1 MCFYGSRFRLKAL
14 CLLNF
19 IEGFFMRIKI
29 LLSGL
34 VLATLASSALAANR
48 PAGYVTI
55 CSENKTCSV
64 ANATTV
70 AFGRADKFTYKVLS
84 GSFVCSEAVFGARVA
99 GGVNECS
106 IARATNSSS
115 SAPAQSSSS
124 NPVMSSSKSSVASS
138 VASSVVS
145 SVKSSLASSSSSSVT
160 NPPVG
165 SYYPGCEKPEPT
177 ETVQLAA
184 TRVVAAGEV
193 FDGLNKRY
201 NLSGGGQGEGQP
213 PLFDVQEGGVV
224 RNVIIGSA
232 AADGIH
238 CKGNCT
244 IDHVWWEDIGEDAA
258 TAMGPAGTIM
268 NVTCGAAFNGSD
280 KTFQFN
286 GRGEL
291 HISKFYVQSS
301 GKLARTCGDCTNNG
315 GPRKLVIN
323 DVITRD
329 VSTIVGINTNFGDI
343 ATIRNLIL
351 NNSGTSKTKI
361 CQVYKGVVKGSGS
374 SSALGVEFDTANCD
388 VRPADVTLLGV
399 SQMNTSA
406 CAGSCPY

>member
-1 MCFYGSRFRLKAL
+1 MRL
-14 CLLNF
+14 
-19 IEGFFMRIKI
+19 KI

-64 ANATTV
+64 ASATTV
-70 AFGRADKFTYKVLS
+70 AFGRADKFTYKLLS
-84 GSFVCSEAVFGARVA
+84 GSFVCSEAVFGARIA

-106 IARATNSSS
+106 ITRTTSSS
-115 SAPAQSSSS
+115 VPAQSSSS
-124 NPVMSSSKSSVASS
+124 TPVVSSSKSSVASS
-138 VASSVVS
+138 VASSVKS
-145 SVKSSLASSSSSSVT
+145 SVASSSSSSVS

-165 SYYPGCEKPEPT
+165 GFYPGCEKPTPT
-177 ETVQLAA
+177 ETVQLTE

-201 NLSGGGQGEGQP
+201 NFTGGGQAEGQP
-213 PLFDVQEGGVV
+213 PVFRVLEGGVLK
-224 RNVIIGSA
+224 NVIIGSL

-238 CKGNCT
+238 CLGNCAL
-244 IDHVWWEDIGEDAA
+244 DHVWWEDIGEDAA

-268 NVTCGAAFNGSD
+268 SITCGAAFNGSD

-291 HISKFYVQSS
+291 HISQFYVQSS
-301 GKLARTCGDCTNNG
+301 GKLARTCGDCTGNG
-315 GPRKLVIN
+315 GPRKIVIN

-329 VSTIVGINTNFGDI
+329 VSTIVGINSNFGDV
-343 ATIRNLIL
+343 ATIRNLTL

-388 VRPADVTLLGV
+388 VRQQDVTLLGV

>member
-1 MCFYGSRFRLKAL
+1 
-14 CLLNF
+14 
-19 IEGFFMRIKI
+19 MRINI

-70 AFGRADKFTYKVLS
+70 AFGRADKFTYKLLS
-84 GSFVCSEAVFGARVA
+84 GSFVCSEAVFGPRIA

-106 IARATNSSS
+106 IARTTNSSS
-115 SAPAQSSSS
+115 SAPVQSSSS
-124 NPVMSSSKSSVASS
+124 KPVVSSVPSSATSSKSSVSS
-138 VASSVVS
+138 SAS
-145 SVKSSLASSSSSSVT
+145 SVKSSVASSSSSSVT

-177 ETVQLAA
+177 ETVQLPA
-184 TRVVAAGEV
+184 TRVVVAGEV

-291 HISKFYVQSS
+291 HISKFYVQSA

-329 VSTIVGINTNFGDI
+329 VSTIVGINTNFGDT
-343 ATIRNLIL
+343 ATIRNLTL

-374 SSALGVEFDTANCD
+374 SSALGVEFDTPNCD
-388 VRPADVTLLGV
+388 VRQNDVTLLGV

-406 CAGSCPY
+406 CAGSCPIP

>member
-1 MCFYGSRFRLKAL
+1 
-14 CLLNF
+14 
-19 IEGFFMRIKI
+19 MRIKI

-34 VLATLASSALAANR
+34 VLATIASSALAANR

-55 CSENKTCSV
+55 CSEGKSCSV
-64 ANATTV
+64 ASATTV
-70 AFGRADKFTYKVLS
+70 AFGRADKFTYKLLS
-84 GSFVCSEAVFGARVA
+84 GNFVCSEAVFGPRIA

-106 IARATNSSS
+106 ISRTTTSSS

-124 NPVMSSSKSSVASS
+124 KPVASS
-138 VASSVVS
+138 VPSSVVS
-145 SVKSSLASSSSSSVT
+145 SVRSSSSSSVN

-165 SYYPGCEKPEPT
+165 GFYPGCEKPTPT
-177 ETVQLAA
+177 ETVQFTE

-201 NLSGGGQGEGQP
+201 NFTGGGQAEGQP
-213 PLFDVQEGGVV
+213 PVFRVLEGGAV
-224 RNVIIGSA
+224 RNVIIGSL

-238 CKGNCT
+238 CLGNCT
-244 IDHVWWEDIGEDAA
+244 LDHVWWEDIGEDAA
-258 TAMGPAGTIM
+258 TAMGPTGTIM
-268 NVTCGAAFNGSD
+268 NITCGSALNGSD

-291 HISKFYVQSS
+291 HISRFYVQSS
-301 GKLARTCGDCTNNG
+301 GKLARTCGDCTGNG

-329 VSTIVGINTNFGDI
+329 VSTIVGINSNFGDV
-343 ATIRNLIL
+343 ATIRNLTL

-374 SSALGVEFDTANCD
+374 SSALGVEFDTPNCD
-388 VRPADVTLLGV
+388 VRPNDVTLLGV

-406 CAGSCPY
+406 CVGSCPIP

>member
-1 MCFYGSRFRLKAL
+1 
-14 CLLNF
+14 
-19 IEGFFMRIKI
+19 MRIPLI
-29 LLSGL
+29 VSGV
-34 VLATLASSALAANR
+34 VLATLASTSLAANR
-48 PAGYVTI
+48 PAGYSTI
-55 CSENKTCSV
+55 CNDGKTCSV
-64 ANATTV
+64 PSSTLV
-70 AFGRADKFTYKVLS
+70 AYGRADKFTFKTLS
-84 GSFVCSEAVFGARVA
+84 GSFVCGEATFGAGTRVS
-99 GGVNECS
+99 GGTNECS
-106 IARATNSSS
+106 VPRNTSAASSSTPAQTSSSRSSS
-115 SAPAQSSSS
+115 SVTSMVPPPSSSS
-124 NPVMSSSKSSVASS
+124 VATSNSSVATSR
-138 VASSVVS
+138 
-145 SVKSSLASSSSSSVT
+145 SSSSSSVT
-160 NPPVG
+160 SPPVG

-177 ETVQLAA
+177 ETVQLSG

-244 IDHVWWEDIGEDAA
+244 LERVWWEDIGEDAA
-258 TAMGPAGTIM
+258 TAMGPAGTVM
-268 NVTCGAAFNGSD
+268 TVTCGAAFNGSD

-291 HISKFYVQSS
+291 HISRFSVANS

-315 GPRKLVIN
+315 GPRRIVIN

-329 VSTIVGINTNFGDI
+329 VSTIVGINSNFGDR
-343 ATIRNLIL
+343 ATIRNLTL

-361 CQVYKGVVKGSGS
+361 CQVYKGVVKGQGS
-374 SSALGVEFDTANCD
+374 TSALGVEFDTAACD
-388 VRPADVTLLGV
+388 VREADVTLVGN
-399 SQMNTSA
+399 SRMNTSA
-406 CAGSCPY
+406 CAGSCPIP

>member
-1 MCFYGSRFRLKAL
+1 
-14 CLLNF
+14 
-19 IEGFFMRIKI
+19 MRIKI

-34 VLATLASSALAANR
+34 VLAAIASSALAANR

-55 CSENKTCSV
+55 CSEGKSCFV
-64 ANATTV
+64 ASATTV
-70 AFGRADKFTYKVLS
+70 AFGRADKFTYKLLS
-84 GSFVCSEAVFGARVA
+84 GNFVCSEAVFGPRIA

-106 IARATNSSS
+106 ISRTTTSSS

-124 NPVMSSSKSSVASS
+124 KPVASS
-138 VASSVVS
+138 VPSSVVS
-145 SVKSSLASSSSSSVT
+145 SVRSSSSSSVN
-160 NPPVG
+160 NPTVG
-165 SYYPGCEKPEPT
+165 GFYPGCEKPTPT
-177 ETVQLAA
+177 ETVQFTE

-201 NLSGGGQGEGQP
+201 NFTGGGQAEGQP
-213 PLFDVQEGGVV
+213 PVFRVLEGGAV
-224 RNVIIGSA
+224 RNVIIGSL

-238 CKGNCT
+238 CLGNCT
-244 IDHVWWEDIGEDAA
+244 LDHVWWEDIGEDAA
-258 TAMGPAGTIM
+258 TAMGPTGTIM
-268 NVTCGAAFNGSD
+268 NITCGSALNGSD

-291 HISKFYVQSS
+291 HISRFYVQSS
-301 GKLARTCGDCTNNG
+301 GKLARTCGDCTGNG

-329 VSTIVGINTNFGDI
+329 VSTIVGINSNFGDV
-343 ATIRNLIL
+343 ATIRNLTL

-374 SSALGVEFDTANCD
+374 SSALGVEFDTPNCD
-388 VRPADVTLLGV
+388 VRPNDVTLLGV

-406 CAGSCPY
+406 CVGSCPIP

>member
-1 MCFYGSRFRLKAL
+1 
-14 CLLNF
+14 
-19 IEGFFMRIKI
+19 MRISL
-29 LLSGL
+29 LLSGV
-34 VLATLASSALAANR
+34 VLAACATSAFAANR
-48 PAGYVTI
+48 PAGFTTI
-55 CSENKTCSV
+55 CNEGKTCSV
-64 ANATTV
+64 PASTLV
-70 AFGRADKFTYKVLS
+70 AYGRADKFTYKTLS
-84 GSFVCSEAVFGARVA
+84 GSFVCGEVTFGAGTKVA
-99 GGVNECS
+99 GGTNECS
-106 IARATNSSS
+106 VGRATSAVSS

-124 NPVMSSSKSSVASS
+124 AVTSSKVNSSAPSSIASSKSSVASS
-138 VASSVVS
+138 AASSAPS
-145 SVKSSLASSSSSSVT
+145 
-160 NPPVG
+160 VG

-177 ETVQLAA
+177 ETVQLPA
-184 TRVVAAGEV
+184 TRVVAAGEI

-201 NLSGGGQGEGQP
+201 NLSGGSQSEGQP

-224 RNVIIGSA
+224 RNVIIGSL

-244 IDHVWWEDIGEDAA
+244 IERVWWEDIGEDAA

-268 NVTCGAAFNGSD
+268 NITCGAAFNGSD

-291 HISKFYVQSS
+291 HISKFYVQSA

-315 GPRKLVIN
+315 GPRKIVIN

-329 VSTIVGINTNFGDI
+329 VSTIVGINTNFGDTAI
-343 ATIRNLIL
+343 IRNLTL

-388 VRPADVTLLGV
+388 VRPADVTLLGN

-406 CAGSCPY
+406 CAGSCPIN

>member
-1 MCFYGSRFRLKAL
+1 
-14 CLLNF
+14 
-19 IEGFFMRIKI
+19 MRISLAFSGV
-29 LLSGL
+29 LL
-34 VLATLASSALAANR
+34 AALASTAFAANR
-48 PAGYVTI
+48 PSGYVTI
-55 CSENKTCSV
+55 CSEGKTCSV
-64 ANATTV
+64 PAATNV

-84 GSFVCSEAVFGARVA
+84 GSFVCSETTFGARIS

-106 IARATNSSS
+106 VPRNTSAASS

-124 NPVMSSSKSSVASS
+124 KPSSSSVNSSVSSSKSSVAT
-138 VASSVVS
+138 
-145 SVKSSLASSSSSSVT
+145 SSSSSSVT

-177 ETVQLAA
+177 ETVQLPG
-184 TRVVAAGEV
+184 TRVVVAGEV

-213 PLFDVQEGGVV
+213 PLFDVQDGGVV

-244 IDHVWWEDIGEDAA
+244 LDHVWWEDIGEDAA

-315 GPRKLVIN
+315 GPRKIFIN

-329 VSTIVGINTNFGDI
+329 VSTIVGINSNFGDV
-343 ATIRNLIL
+343 AVIRNLTL

-361 CQVYKGVVKGSGS
+361 CQVYKGVVKGQGS
-374 SSALGVEFDTANCD
+374 TSALGVEFDTVNCD
-388 VRPADVTLLGV
+388 VRPADVTLLGN

-406 CAGSCPY
+406 CAGSCPIN

>member
-1 MCFYGSRFRLKAL
+1 MQ
-14 CLLNF
+14 
-19 IEGFFMRIKI
+19 
-29 LLSGL
+29 LSG
-34 VLATLASSALAANR
+34 
-48 PAGYVTI
+48 
-55 CSENKTCSV
+55 
-64 ANATTV
+64 
-70 AFGRADKFTYKVLS
+70 
-84 GSFVCSEAVFGARVA
+84 
-99 GGVNECS
+99 
-106 IARATNSSS
+106 
-115 SAPAQSSSS
+115 
-124 NPVMSSSKSSVASS
+124 
-138 VASSVVS
+138 
-145 SVKSSLASSSSSSVT
+145 
-160 NPPVG
+160 
-165 SYYPGCEKPEPT
+165 
-177 ETVQLAA
+177 

-291 HISKFYVQSS
+291 HISKLYVQSA

-315 GPRKLVIN
+315 GPRKIVIN

-329 VSTIVGINTNFGDI
+329 VSTIVGINTNFGDV
-343 ATIRNLIL
+343 ATIRNLTL

-388 VRPADVTLLGV
+388 VRPADVTLLGN

-406 CAGSCPY
+406 CAGSCPIN

>member
-1 MCFYGSRFRLKAL
+1 M
-14 CLLNF
+14 
-19 IEGFFMRIKI
+19 
-29 LLSGL
+29 
-34 VLATLASSALAANR
+34 
-48 PAGYVTI
+48 
-55 CSENKTCSV
+55 
-64 ANATTV
+64 
-70 AFGRADKFTYKVLS
+70 
-84 GSFVCSEAVFGARVA
+84 
-99 GGVNECS
+99 
-106 IARATNSSS
+106 
-115 SAPAQSSSS
+115 
-124 NPVMSSSKSSVASS
+124 
-138 VASSVVS
+138 
-145 SVKSSLASSSSSSVT
+145 
-160 NPPVG
+160 
-165 SYYPGCEKPEPT
+165 
-177 ETVQLAA
+177 QLPA
-184 TRVVAAGEV
+184 TRVVAAGEI

-201 NLSGGGQGEGQP
+201 NLSGGSQSEGQP

-224 RNVIIGSA
+224 RNVIIGSL

-244 IDHVWWEDIGEDAA
+244 IERVWWEDIGEDAA

-268 NVTCGAAFNGSD
+268 NITCGAAFNGSD

-291 HISKFYVQSS
+291 HISKFYVQSA

-315 GPRKLVIN
+315 GPRKIVIN

-329 VSTIVGINTNFGDI
+329 VSTIVGINTNFGDTAI
-343 ATIRNLIL
+343 IRNLTL

-388 VRPADVTLLGV
+388 VRPADVTLLGN

-406 CAGSCPY
+406 CAGSCPIN

>member
-1 MCFYGSRFRLKAL
+1 
-14 CLLNF
+14 
-19 IEGFFMRIKI
+19 MRISL
-29 LLSGL
+29 LLSGV
-34 VLATLASSALAANR
+34 VLAACATSAFAANR
-48 PAGYVTI
+48 PTGFTTI
-55 CSENKTCSV
+55 CNEGKTCSV
-64 ANATTV
+64 PASTLV
-70 AFGRADKFTYKVLS
+70 AYGRADKFTYKTLS
-84 GSFVCSEAVFGARVA
+84 GSFVCGEVTFGAGTKVA
-99 GGVNECS
+99 GGTNECS
-106 IARATNSSS
+106 VGRATSAVSS

-124 NPVMSSSKSSVASS
+124 AVTSSKVNSSAPSSIASSKSSVASS
-138 VASSVVS
+138 AASSAPS
-145 SVKSSLASSSSSSVT
+145 
-160 NPPVG
+160 VG

-177 ETVQLAA
+177 ETVQLPA
-184 TRVVAAGEV
+184 TRVVAAGEI

-201 NLSGGGQGEGQP
+201 NLSGGSQSEGQP

-224 RNVIIGSA
+224 RNVIIGSL

-244 IDHVWWEDIGEDAA
+244 IERVWWEDIGEDAA

-268 NVTCGAAFNGSD
+268 NITCGAAFNGSD

-291 HISKFYVQSS
+291 HISKFYVQGA

-315 GPRKLVIN
+315 GPRKIVIN

-329 VSTIVGINTNFGDI
+329 VSTIVGINTNFGDTAI
-343 ATIRNLIL
+343 IRNLTL

-388 VRPADVTLLGV
+388 VRPADVTLLGN

-406 CAGSCPY
+406 CAGSCPIN

>member
-1 MCFYGSRFRLKAL
+1 MKLRFL
-14 CLLNF
+14 F
-19 IEGFFMRIKI
+19 
-29 LLSGL
+29 SGL
-34 VLATLASSALAANR
+34 MLLGIASSSFAANR

-55 CSENKTCSV
+55 CAEGKTCSL
-64 ANATTV
+64 AAATTV
-70 AFGRADKFTYKVLS
+70 AFGRADKFTYKLLS
-84 GSFVCSEAVFGARVA
+84 GSFVCSEAMFGARIA

-106 IARATNSSS
+106 IARDGNSNS

-124 NPVMSSSKSSVASS
+124 KSSASVSSSNTSSR
-138 VASSVVS
+138 
-145 SVKSSLASSSSSSVT
+145 SSSSSSVS

-165 SYYPGCEKPEPT
+165 TYYPGCEKPTPT
-177 ETVQLAA
+177 ETVQFTE
-184 TRVVAAGEV
+184 TRVVEAGEV

-201 NLSGGGQGEGQP
+201 NFTGGGQSEGQP
-213 PLFDVQEGGVV
+213 PVFRVLEGGAVK
-224 RNVIIGSA
+224 NVIIGSL

-238 CKGNCT
+238 CLGNCSL
-244 IDHVWWEDIGEDAA
+244 DHVWWEDIGEDAA

-268 NVTCGAAFNGSD
+268 SITCGAAFNGSD

-291 HISKFYVQSS
+291 HISQFYVQSS
-301 GKLARTCGDCTNNG
+301 GKLARTCGDCTGNG

-329 VSTIVGINTNFGDI
+329 VSTIVGINTNFGDV
-343 ATIRNLIL
+343 ATIRNLTL
-351 NNSGTSKTKI
+351 NNSGSSKTKI

-374 SSALGVEFDTANCD
+374 SSALGVEFDTPNCD
-388 VRPADVTLLGV
+388 VRQSDVTLLGN

-406 CAGSCPY
+406 CAGSCPTP

>member
-1 MCFYGSRFRLKAL
+1 MYINLMPFKF
-14 CLLNF
+14 
-19 IEGFFMRIKI
+19 

-34 VLATLASSALAANR
+34 LLATIASSALAANR
-48 PAGYVTI
+48 PAGFVTI
-55 CSENKTCSV
+55 CAEGKTCSV
-64 ANATTV
+64 ANSTRV
-70 AFGRADKFTYKVLS
+70 AFGRADQFSYKVLS
-84 GSFVCSEAVFGARVA
+84 GSFVCSEAVFGVRVA

-106 IARATNSSS
+106 VARSTSSV
-115 SAPAQSSSS
+115 PVQSSSS
-124 NPVMSSSKSSVASS
+124 RSSSSVANSMSS
-138 VASSVVS
+138 AVS
-145 SVKSSLASSSSSSVT
+145 SVKSSLSSVRSSVASSVSSSVS

-165 SYYPGCEKPEPT
+165 AYYPGCEKPEPS
-177 ETVQLAA
+177 ETVQLPG

-291 HISKFYVQSS
+291 HISKFYVQSA

-315 GPRKLVIN
+315 GPRKIVIN

-329 VSTIVGINTNFGDI
+329 VSTIVGINTNFGDT
-343 ATIRNLIL
+343 ATIRNLTL

-388 VRPADVTLLGV
+388 VRPADVTLLGN

-406 CAGSCPY
+406 CAGSCPIN

>member
-1 MCFYGSRFRLKAL
+1 MCIKA
-14 CLLNF
+14 
-19 IEGFFMRIKI
+19 MRIKI

-48 PAGYVTI
+48 PAGFVTI
-55 CSENKTCSV
+55 CSEGKTCSV
-64 ANATTV
+64 ANSTNV

-84 GSFVCSEAVFGARVA
+84 GSFVCSEAVFGSRIA

-106 IARATNSSS
+106 IARTASSV
-115 SAPAQSSSS
+115 PAQSSSS
-124 NPVMSSSKSSVASS
+124 RSSSSVASSIVSSVSSVKSSVSSVASS
-138 VASSVVS
+138 VRSSVASS
-145 SVKSSLASSSSSSVT
+145 ASSSV

-165 SYYPGCEKPEPT
+165 TYYPGCEKPEPT
-177 ETVQLAA
+177 ETVQLSG

-291 HISKFYVQSS
+291 HISKFYVQSA

-315 GPRKLVIN
+315 GPRKIVIN

-329 VSTIVGINTNFGDI
+329 VSTIVGINTNFGDV
-343 ATIRNLIL
+343 ATIRNLTL

-388 VRPADVTLLGV
+388 VRPADVTLLGN

-406 CAGSCPY
+406 CAGSCPIN

>member
-1 MCFYGSRFRLKAL
+1 MRL
-14 CLLNF
+14 
-19 IEGFFMRIKI
+19 KI

-34 VLATLASSALAANR
+34 MLATLASNALAANR

-55 CSENKTCSV
+55 CSEGKSCSV
-64 ANATTV
+64 TSATTV
-70 AFGRADKFTYKVLS
+70 AFGRADKFTYKLLS
-84 GSFVCSEAVFGARVA
+84 GSFVCSEAVFGTRIA

-106 IARATNSSS
+106 IARTTGSSS
-115 SAPAQSSSS
+115 SVPAQSSSS
-124 NPVMSSSKSSVASS
+124 TPVVSSSKSSVASS
-138 VASSVVS
+138 VKSSV
-145 SVKSSLASSSSSSVT
+145 ASSSSSSVT

-165 SYYPGCEKPEPT
+165 GFYPGCEKPTPT
-177 ETVQLAA
+177 ETVQFTE

-201 NLSGGGQGEGQP
+201 NFTGGGQAEGQP
-213 PLFDVQEGGVV
+213 PVFRVLEGGAVK
-224 RNVIIGSA
+224 NVIIGSL

-238 CKGNCT
+238 CLGSCSL
-244 IDHVWWEDIGEDAA
+244 DHVWWEDIGEDAA

-268 NVTCGAAFNGSD
+268 SITCGAAFNGSD

-291 HISKFYVQSS
+291 HISQFYVQSS
-301 GKLARTCGDCTNNG
+301 GKLARTCGDCTGNG

-329 VSTIVGINTNFGDI
+329 VSTIVGINTNFGDV
-343 ATIRNLIL
+343 ATIRNLTL

-374 SSALGVEFDTANCD
+374 SSALGVEFDTSNCD
-388 VRPADVTLLGV
+388 VRPNDVTLLGV

>member
-1 MCFYGSRFRLKAL
+1 
-14 CLLNF
+14 
-19 IEGFFMRIKI
+19 MRIKI

-34 VLATLASSALAANR
+34 VLATLASTALAANR
-48 PAGYVTI
+48 PAGYITI
-55 CSENKTCSV
+55 CSEGKTCTV
-64 ANATTV
+64 ATATTV
-70 AFGRADKFTYKVLS
+70 AFGRADKFTYKLLS
-84 GSFVCSEAVFGARVA
+84 GSFICSEAVFGPRVA

-106 IARATNSSS
+106 IPRGTGTSSS
-115 SAPAQSSSS
+115 VPAQSSSK
-124 NPVMSSSKSSVASS
+124 PAVSSAPASSTSSVSSAKSSAI
-138 VASSVVS
+138 
-145 SVKSSLASSSSSSVT
+145 SSSSSSIT

-165 SYYPGCEKPEPT
+165 GFYPGCEKPTPT
-177 ETVQLAA
+177 ETVQFTE
-184 TRVVAAGEV
+184 TRVVASGEV

-201 NLSGGGQGEGQP
+201 NFTGGGQAEGQP
-213 PLFDVQEGGVV
+213 PVFRVLDGGAVK
-224 RNVIIGSA
+224 NVIIGSL

-238 CKGNCT
+238 CMGNCNLER
-244 IDHVWWEDIGEDAA
+244 VWWEDIGEDAA
-258 TAMGPAGTIM
+258 TAMGPVGTIM
-268 NVTCGAAFNGSD
+268 NITCGSALNGSD

-301 GKLARTCGDCTNNG
+301 GKLARTCGDCTGNG

-329 VSTIVGINTNFGDI
+329 VSTIVGINTNFGDV
-343 ATIRNLIL
+343 AMIRNLTL

-374 SSALGVEFDTANCD
+374 SSALGVEFNTPNCD
-388 VRPADVTLLGV
+388 VSQNDVTLLGV

-406 CAGSCPY
+406 CAGSCPIP

>member
-1 MCFYGSRFRLKAL
+1 
-14 CLLNF
+14 
-19 IEGFFMRIKI
+19 MRIKI

-34 VLATLASSALAANR
+34 LSGLVLATIASSALAANR
-48 PAGYVTI
+48 PAGFVTI
-55 CSENKTCSV
+55 CSEGKTCSV
-64 ANATTV
+64 ANATNV

-84 GSFVCSEAVFGARVA
+84 GNFVCSEAVFGLRIA

-106 IARATNSSS
+106 ISRATNSSS

-124 NPVMSSSKSSVASS
+124 TPVLSSSKSSASS
-138 VASSVVS
+138 VGSSVS
-145 SVKSSLASSSSSSVT
+145 SVRSSSSSSVT

-165 SYYPGCEKPEPT
+165 GFYPGCEKPTPT
-177 ETVQLAA
+177 ETVQFTE
-184 TRVVAAGEV
+184 TRVVATGEV

-201 NLSGGGQGEGQP
+201 NFTGGGQAEGQP
-213 PLFDVQEGGVV
+213 PVFRVLEGGAVK
-224 RNVIIGSA
+224 NVIIGSL

-238 CKGNCT
+238 CLGNCT
-244 IDHVWWEDIGEDAA
+244 LDHVWWEDIGEDAA

-268 NVTCGAAFNGSD
+268 NITCGSALNGSD

-291 HISKFYVQSS
+291 HISRFYVQSS
-301 GKLARTCGDCTNNG
+301 GKLARTCGDCTGNG

-329 VSTIVGINTNFGDI
+329 VSTIVGINSNFGDVAI
-343 ATIRNLIL
+343 IRNLTL

-374 SSALGVEFDTANCD
+374 SSALGVEFDTPSCD
-388 VRPADVTLLGV
+388 VRPNDVTLLGV

-406 CAGSCPY
+406 CAGSCPIP

>member
-1 MCFYGSRFRLKAL
+1 
-14 CLLNF
+14 
-19 IEGFFMRIKI
+19 MRIKMI
-29 LLSGL
+29 VSGL
-34 VLATLASSALAANR
+34 LLAAFASSAMAANR
-48 PAGYVTI
+48 PVGYVTV
-55 CSENKTCSV
+55 CSEGKTCTLTT
-64 ANATTV
+64 AMTV
-70 AFGRADKFTYKVLS
+70 AFGRADQFTYKLLS
-84 GSFVCSEAVFGARVA
+84 GSFVCSEAIFGARTA

-106 IARATNSSS
+106 IARAANSSS

-124 NPVMSSSKSSVASS
+124 KPVVSSVPSSAASSKSSVKSS
-138 VASSVVS
+138 V
-145 SVKSSLASSSSSSVT
+145 ASSSSSSVT

-165 SYYPGCEKPEPT
+165 GFYPGCEKPTPT
-177 ETVQLAA
+177 ETVQFTE

-201 NLSGGGQGEGQP
+201 NFTGGGQAEGQP
-213 PLFDVQEGGVV
+213 PVFRVLEGGAVK
-224 RNVIIGSA
+224 NVIIGSL

-238 CKGNCT
+238 CLGNCSL
-244 IDHVWWEDIGEDAA
+244 DHVWWEDIGEDAA

-268 NVTCGAAFNGSD
+268 SITCGSALNGSD

-291 HISKFYVQSS
+291 HISQFYVQSS
-301 GKLARTCGDCTNNG
+301 GKLARTCGDCTGNG

-329 VSTIVGINTNFGDI
+329 VSTIVGINSNFGDV
-343 ATIRNLIL
+343 ATIRNLTL
-351 NNSGTSKTKI
+351 NNSGSSKTKI

-374 SSALGVEFDTANCD
+374 SSALGVEFDTPNCD
-388 VRPADVTLLGV
+388 VRQNDVTLLGN

-406 CAGSCPY
+406 CSGSCPIP

>member
-1 MCFYGSRFRLKAL
+1 
-14 CLLNF
+14 
-19 IEGFFMRIKI
+19 MRIKI

-34 VLATLASSALAANR
+34 VLASIASSALAANR

-55 CSENKTCSV
+55 CSEGKSCSV
-64 ANATTV
+64 ASATTV
-70 AFGRADKFTYKVLS
+70 AFGRADKFTYKLLS
-84 GSFVCSEAVFGARVA
+84 GSFVCSEAVFGARIA

-106 IARATNSSS
+106 IARTTNSSS
-115 SAPAQSSSS
+115 STPAQSSSS
-124 NPVMSSSKSSVASS
+124 KP
-138 VASSVVS
+138 VVS
-145 SVKSSLASSSSSSVT
+145 SAPSSATSSQSSVSSIRSSVASSSSSSVT

-165 SYYPGCEKPEPT
+165 GFYPGCEKPTPT
-177 ETVQLAA
+177 ETVQFTE
-184 TRVVAAGEV
+184 TRVVVAGEV

-201 NLSGGGQGEGQP
+201 NFTGGGQAEGQP
-213 PLFDVQEGGVV
+213 PVFRVLEGGAVK
-224 RNVIIGSA
+224 NVIIGSL

-238 CKGNCT
+238 CLGNCSL
-244 IDHVWWEDIGEDAA
+244 DHVWWEDIGEDAA

-268 NVTCGAAFNGSD
+268 NITCGSALNGSD

-291 HISKFYVQSS
+291 HISRFYVQSS
-301 GKLARTCGDCTNNG
+301 GKLARTCGDCTGNG
-315 GPRKLVIN
+315 GPRKLVIS

-329 VSTIVGINTNFGDI
+329 VSTIVGINSNFGDV
-343 ATIRNLIL
+343 ATIRNLTL

-388 VRPADVTLLGV
+388 VRPNDVTLLGV

-406 CAGSCPY
+406 CAGSCPIP

>member
-1 MCFYGSRFRLKAL
+1 MRL
-14 CLLNF
+14 
-19 IEGFFMRIKI
+19 RI

-34 VLATLASSALAANR
+34 LLAGIASSALAANR

-55 CSENKTCSV
+55 CSEGKTCSL
-64 ANATTV
+64 ASPTTV
-70 AFGRADKFTYKVLS
+70 AFGRADKFTYKLLS
-84 GSFVCSEAVFGARVA
+84 GNFICSEVTFGARIA

-106 IARATNSSS
+106 IARNGNSTSS
-115 SAPAQSSSS
+115 VPTQSSSS
-124 NPVMSSSKSSVASS
+124 KPATSVSSSSIASS
-138 VASSVVS
+138 R
-145 SVKSSLASSSSSSVT
+145 SSSSSSVS

-165 SYYPGCEKPEPT
+165 SYYPGCEKPEPN
-177 ETVQLAA
+177 ETVQFTQ
-184 TRVVAAGEV
+184 TRVVLPGEI
-193 FDGLNKRY
+193 FDGQNKRF
-201 NLSGGGQGEGQP
+201 NFTGGSQSEGQP
-213 PLFDVQEGGVV
+213 PVFEVQEGGVV
-224 RNVIIGSA
+224 RNVIIGSL

-244 IDHVWWEDIGEDAA
+244 LDHVWWEDIGEDAA

-268 NVTCGAAFNGSD
+268 NITCGAAFNGSD

-291 HISKFYVQSS
+291 HISKFYVQSA
-301 GKLARTCGDCTNNG
+301 GKLARTCGDCTANG

-329 VSTIVGINTNFGDI
+329 VSTIVGINTNFGDV
-343 ATIRNLIL
+343 ATIRNLTL
-351 NNSGTSKTKI
+351 NNSGSSKTKI

-374 SSALGVEFDTANCD
+374 SSALGVEFDTPNCD
-388 VRPADVTLLGV
+388 VRQSDVTLLGN

-406 CAGSCPY
+406 CAGSCPTP